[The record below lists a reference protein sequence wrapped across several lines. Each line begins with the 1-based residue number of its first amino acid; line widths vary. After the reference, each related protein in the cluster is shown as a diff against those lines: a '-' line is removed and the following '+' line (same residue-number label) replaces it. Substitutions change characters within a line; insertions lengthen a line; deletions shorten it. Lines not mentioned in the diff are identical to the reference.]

1 MAENSQ
7 ESQEL
12 EGGPG
17 TEATPK
23 EGDRQ
28 SLLLQLAERTVLQAE
43 ALAQEITD
51 RARQDAEAE
60 GAKLLEQYTDKAK
73 VEAQRAIDVAQRR
86 STTII
91 NEANAQ
97 ALADSEKTLSKA
109 RSQSETMLSEARSES
124 EKILGNA
131 RSEGEESLG
140 KTQREVRELLGG
152 AQGAQNEA
160 QEVLGRAR
168 QEALAITNASQS
180 RADSVESNAKLGA
193 EFIIRQTT
201 QKVADGIRTAILEIS
216 NDLLPGLNEYGNAP
230 PEPPVTTDQV
240 EHTAAAVTEA
250 AGNAASNQTAES
262 SSPGVSDA
270 SVQSSD
276 TPAGRRTRSSTRNQ
290 GRT

>member
-109 RSQSETMLSEARSES
+109 RSESETMLSEARSES

-140 KTQREVRELLGG
+140 KTQREVRELLG
-152 AQGAQNEA
+152 GAQNEA